1 MLYARLLLVILV
13 LASAWLILDAVESP
27 DFTGLAPRVRAAG
40 PALTGATYY
49 VRPDGGSA
57 TACTGAV
64 NAPYCGS
71 GAGQPCAWNHPF
83 QALPPEGAPR
93 IAGGDTLIIGAGSY
107 MLGYG
112 APGADACESDW
123 PWGCTM
129 PPIPS
134 GPNASQRTRILGA
147 GWDTGC
153 ANPPELWGTE
163 RADQLLN
170 LTGSSNVEIGCL
182 EITDHSSCVE
192 FHAHAF
198 GGSALTCERE
208 AYPFGPW
215 AATGLYAEDSANVYL
230 HDLNIHGLASAGV
243 RAGRLTDWLVE
254 DVRIAGNG
262 LVGWDGDI
270 GGDDSNTGV
279 LRFSRWTVEWNGCGE
294 TYPARQPTGCWGQT
308 AGGYGDGVGTG
319 ETGGRWIIEDSAFL
333 HNTSDGLD
341 LLYTRRP
348 DARIEI
354 RRTRAEGNAGNQIK
368 TTGQVTVENS
378 IIVGNCG
385 YFDGQPFTYHV
396 DNCRALGTALSLD
409 LGPGDAAAVVNNT
422 LTSEGDCLVTA
433 ECTGGCTGA
442 ERVLLRNNIFQGQTD
457 FMQPWEQTCLVY
469 EETFPADPFD
479 VDYSVIAD
487 VKHDACPGSHDI
499 CGQPPGL
506 ANTAIDA
513 FDAYLVAGSPAINA
527 GQVAG
532 ATADDFDAEPRDVW
546 PDIGADEYSLPVSVV
561 VTIERSGSDIRLSW
575 THNAANSATYQV
587 WWSQAPYFEP
597 AEGGSQQAEVGPAA
611 GVLYYTHTGALGD
624 VSRNYAYIV
633 RSQNKAGRTPASSN
647 RTAGFS
653 FALTPGE

>member
-1 MLYARLLLVILV
+1 VSPTRIVHLLLA
-13 LASAWLILDAVESP
+13 LASAWQILCAVELP
-27 DFTGLAPRVRAAG
+27 DFTGLTPRLRAAG
-40 PALTGATYY
+40 SGLAAATYY

-64 NAPYCGS
+64 NAPYGGS
-71 GAGQPCAWNHPF
+71 GVGQPCAWNHPF

-93 IAGGDTLIIGAGSY
+93 IAGGDTLIIAAGSY

-170 LTGSSNVEIGCL
+170 LTDSSHVEIGCL

-230 HDLNIHGLASAGV
+230 HDLNIHGLASAGI

-270 GGDDSNTGV
+270 DGDDSNTGV

-294 TYPARQPTGCWGQT
+294 TYPAGQPTGCWAQT

-333 HNTSDGLD
+333 YNTSDGLD

-409 LGPGDAAAVVNNT
+409 LGPGDAATVVNNT

-457 FMQPWEQTCLVY
+457 FTQLWEQTCLVY
-469 EETFPADPFD
+469 EETFPANPFD

-499 CGQPPGL
+499 CDRPPGL
-506 ANTAIDA
+506 TNTAIDA
-513 FDAYLVAGSPAINA
+513 FDAYLVAGSPAINV
-527 GQVAG
+527 GQTPG
-532 ATADDFDAEPRDVW
+532 ATADDFDAEPRDAW
-546 PDIGADEYSLPVSVV
+546 PDIGADEYSLPAPVI

-575 THNAANSATYQV
+575 THNAANSAAYQV

-597 AEGGSQQAEVGPAA
+597 AAAGSQQAEVEPAT
-611 GVLYYTHTGALGD
+611 GILHHIHTGALDD
-624 VSRNYAYIV
+624 VSRNYAYVV
-633 RSQNKAGRTPASSN
+633 RSLNKAGRTPASSN

-653 FALTPGE
+653 FALATGE